1 MATSERSSVHSQRP
15 RLAVFVFPGAAGHVN
30 PSLPICRRLV
40 DMGWQVVYVCNP
52 SFQSVIEETGAE
64 FCDVNGVCERFGGI
78 SDLREMMLQSMAE
91 YQDPG
96 AKMWALNFG
105 SIATERLIPIF
116 ADFFKEL
123 SPKLLI
129 YCPILCPYAHLAAS
143 LLPKLRSVSLL
154 TAAGPGYWD
163 AAFRVHGGT
172 AKELAE
178 SIGKN
183 EANQAAVE
191 KIRVKLGQP
200 RMSLNTSEPLVQDYY
215 APLNL
220 VTTLPSLADPL
231 SEKDAGIYFAQGKK
245 FDFVGP
251 LLEAASEAARSA
263 EDTSVQFFEGIG
275 EATKAGREIVY
286 VSMGTVV
293 TGNHEEYGWNGC
305 SGSVLTG
312 KQICQAV
319 YGAVFKEL
327 GDGDGVDGMDGDSAG
342 TVSPLVILSVGP
354 QEDALVPDPV
364 SLWPSSGVPKNC
376 LCFPRV
382 PQVELLQRVRSQLA
396 FCVTNGGQNTFMESL
411 SVGAPLLVC
420 PGFGDQLSN
429 AARAKQ
435 LQLGTKVDRPKTGEV
450 AESLEAYHASVRS
463 ALQVMKSSVNRET
476 FRPKARQ
483 LSDEVRDAG
492 GVTRA
497 LDLILER
504 L

>member
-1 MATSERSSVHSQRP
+1 MASSARSTSSVHSTKH

-40 DMGWQVVYVCNP
+40 DLGWQVVYVCNP
-52 SFQSVIEETGAE
+52 SFKSVIEETGAE
-64 FCDVNGVCERFGGI
+64 FRDTNAVCESFGGI
-78 SDLREMMLQSMAE
+78 SDLREMIMQSMEE

-123 SPKLLI
+123 SPKLLV
-129 YCPILCPYAHLAAS
+129 YCPVLCPYAHFAAS
-143 LLPKLRSVSLL
+143 LTKLRSVSLL

-163 AAFRVHGGT
+163 AAFKVHGGT
-172 AKELAE
+172 AQQLAE
-178 SIGKN
+178 SIAKN

-215 APLNL
+215 AQMNL

-231 SEKDAGIYFAQGKK
+231 SEKDAGVYFAQGKK
-245 FDFVGP
+245 FEFVGP
-251 LLEAASEAARSA
+251 LLEAAFEGATSA
-263 EDTSVQFFEGIG
+263 EDMSKLFEEIG
-275 EATKAGREIVY
+275 DATEAGREIVY

-293 TGNHEEYGWNGC
+293 TGNHEEYGWKGC
-305 SGSVLTG
+305 SGTVLTG
-312 KQICQAV
+312 KQISQAV

-327 GDGDGVDGMDGDSAG
+327 GEEDGKS
-342 TVSPLVILSVGP
+342 SPLVILSVGP
-354 QEDALVPDPV
+354 QDDALVPDPP
-364 SLWPSSGVPKNC
+364 SLWPESGVPKNC
-376 LCFPRV
+376 LCLPRV
-382 PQVELLQRVRSQLA
+382 PQVDLLQRVRSQLA

-429 AARAKQ
+429 AARADALK
-435 LQLGTKVDRPKTGEV
+435 LGVKVDRPKTGDASE
-450 AESLEAYHASVRS
+450 ALEAYHASVCS
-463 ALQVMKSSVNRET
+463 AIQVMKGTSSET
-476 FRPKARQ
+476 FRAKARG
-483 LSDEVRDAG
+483 LAEEVRYAG
-492 GVTRA
+492 GLPRA
-497 LDLILER
+497 VDLILES

>member
-1 MATSERSSVHSQRP
+1 MASSARSSVHSQN

-40 DMGWQVVYVCNP
+40 DLGWQVVYVCNP

-64 FCDVNGVCERFGGI
+64 FRDVNAVCESFGGI
-78 SDLREMMLQSMAE
+78 SDLREMILQSMAE

-96 AKMWALNFG
+96 AKMWAMNFG

-129 YCPILCPYAHLAAS
+129 YCPVLCPYAHFAAS

-163 AAFRVHGGT
+163 AAFKAHGGT
-172 AKELAE
+172 AQQLVETIA
-178 SIGKN
+178 KN
-183 EANQAAVE
+183 EANQVAVS
-191 KIRVKLGQP
+191 KILVKLGQP

-231 SEKDAGIYFAQGKK
+231 SEKDAGVYFAQGKK
-245 FDFVGP
+245 FEFVGP
-251 LLEAASEAARSA
+251 LLVPAPSEAAPASA
-263 EDTSVQFFEGIG
+263 EDTSKLFEEIG
-275 EATKAGREIVY
+275 GVEAGREIVY
-286 VSMGTVV
+286 
-293 TGNHEEYGWNGC
+293 EYGWRGC
-305 SGSVLTG
+305 SGTVLTG

-327 GDGDGVDGMDGDSAG
+327 GEVDGAS
-342 TVSPLVILSVGP
+342 SPLVILSVGL
-354 QEDALVPDPV
+354 QEDALVPDPP
-364 SLWPSSGVPKNC
+364 SLWPESGVPKNC
-376 LCFPRV
+376 ICLPRV

-411 SVGAPLLVC
+411 SVGCPLLVC

-429 AARAKQ
+429 AARADA
-435 LQLGTKVDRPKTGEV
+435 LQLGVKVDRPKTGE
-450 AESLEAYHASVRS
+450 APEALEAYHASVCS
-463 ALQVMKSSVNRET
+463 ALRVMKGTSSET
-476 FRPKARQ
+476 FRAKARS
-483 LSDEVRDAG
+483 LSDEVRYAG
-492 GVTRA
+492 GLRRA
-497 LDLILER
+497 LDLILES